1 MLSLFVVKF
10 YKFDKYILL
19 CISHY
24 EHAESPQLCLTLCSP
39 VDCSVLGS
47 SVHGIL
53 QARILEWVAMPSSR
67 GSSRPRN
74 QICVSVVPAL
84 QADSLLMSHQ
94 RSPLTIAVSHKN
106 NFITLQ
112 IPPVY
117 HLFNLPTLEPLKTI
131 ELYHLC
137 SSVFSRILCK

>member
-1 MLSLFVVKF
+1 MTLQPGGLQPAKLLSPWDSAGKDTGVGCHA
-10 YKFDKYILL
+10 LL
-19 CISHY
+19 
-24 EHAESPQLCLTLCSP
+24 Q
-39 VDCSVLGS
+39 
-47 SVHGIL
+47 
-53 QARILEWVAMPSSR
+53 

-74 QICVSVVPAL
+74 QICVSMVPAL

-94 RSPLTIAVSHKN
+94 GRPLAITVSHEN

-131 ELYHLC
+131 EQYHLC